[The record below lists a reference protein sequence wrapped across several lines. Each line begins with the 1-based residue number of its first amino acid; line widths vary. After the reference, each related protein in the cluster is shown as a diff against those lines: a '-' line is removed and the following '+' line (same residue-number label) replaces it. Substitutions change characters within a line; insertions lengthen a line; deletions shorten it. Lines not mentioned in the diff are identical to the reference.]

1 MNASGDAAE
10 QIVRMSLEGVQVAA
24 KITGDNVERLAN
36 LLIIA
41 LKDNSNT
48 SIGKASLTKMLKTNK
63 PIKVFEIKDEH
74 LRKFCEEA
82 KRYGV
87 MYHVLKDNK
96 AKDGK
101 CDIMVREEDT
111 EKVNRIFERFQLGT
125 PNQMTIRKAVK
136 KSMEGRQ
143 DLPNRSTPGQMPTNE
158 FIERLFS
165 KKQQQQEKSYSTN
178 PSQARTEKS
187 RLSEPT
193 SVSKGAQ
200 GYSREKDEAELRPSV
215 RGKLKL
221 YREEIEQ
228 EKAKANE
235 KSALAK
241 NSQSK
246 APTHQNHKN
255 KKKKGNKDYV
265 RG

>member
-1 MNASGDAAE
+1 
-10 QIVRMSLEGVQVAA
+10 
-24 KITGDNVERLAN
+24 
-36 LLIIA
+36 
-41 LKDNSNT
+41 
-48 SIGKASLTKMLKTNK
+48 
-63 PIKVFEIKDEH
+63 
-74 LRKFCEEA
+74 
-82 KRYGV
+82 

-143 DLPNRSTPGQMPTNE
+143 DVLNRSTPGQMPTNE

-193 SVSKGAQ
+193 SVSRGAQ
-200 GYSREKDEAELRPSV
+200 DYSRDESDAALRPSV

-221 YREEIEQ
+221 YQEEIER
-228 EKAKANE
+228 EKAKE
-235 KSALAK
+235 KSAPKK

-246 APTHQNHKN
+246 APTHQNNKN
-255 KKKKGNKDYV
+255 KKKKGNKEHV

>member
-10 QIVRMSLEGVQVAA
+10 QIVRMTLEGVQVAA

-41 LKDNSNT
+41 MKDNSNT

-143 DLPNRSTPGQMPTNE
+143 DVPNRSTPGQMPTNE

-165 KKQQQQEKSYSTN
+165 KQPPKEKSYSTN

-187 RLSEPT
+187 RPSEPT

-200 GYSREKDEAELRPSV
+200 GYSREKDEVELRPSI

-228 EKAKANE
+228 EKVKANE
-235 KSALAK
+235 KSAPAK

>member
-10 QIVRMSLEGVQVAA
+10 QIVRMTLEGVQVAA

-41 LKDNSNT
+41 MKDNSNT
-48 SIGKASLTKMLKTNK
+48 SVGKASLTKMLKTNK

-101 CDIMVREEDT
+101 CDIMVREEDA

-143 DLPNRSTPGQMPTNE
+143 DVPNRSTPGQMPTNE

-165 KKQQQQEKSYSTN
+165 KQQQQKEKSYSTN

-193 SVSKGAQ
+193 SVSRGAQ
-200 GYSREKDEAELRPSV
+200 GYSRDESDAALRPSIK
-215 RGKLKL
+215 RKLKL
-221 YREEIEQ
+221 YREEIER
-228 EKAKANE
+228 EKANE
-235 KSALAK
+235 KSAPKK
-241 NSQSK
+241 NTQSK
-246 APTHQNHKN
+246 APTHQNNKN
-255 KKKKGNKDYV
+255 KKKKGNKEHV

>member
-41 LKDNSNT
+41 LKDNSKA
-48 SIGKASLTKMLKTNK
+48 SRGKASLTKMLKTNK

-96 AKDGK
+96 ANNGK
-101 CDIMVREEDT
+101 CDIMVREEDA

-125 PNQMTIRKAVK
+125 PNKATIRKAVK
-136 KSMEGRQ
+136 KSMEGRE
-143 DLPNRSTPGQMPTNE
+143 DVPNRSTPGKMPTNE
-158 FIERLFS
+158 FIERLFRS
-165 KKQQQQEKSYSTN
+165 PPPQEKSYTTN

-193 SVSKGAQ
+193 SVSREAPV
-200 GYSREKDEAELRPSV
+200 YSRDESETALRPSV
-215 RGKLKL
+215 REKLKV
-221 YREEIEQ
+221 YREEQ
-228 EKAKANE
+228 EKQKE
-235 KSALAK
+235 IQKSAPSK

-246 APTHQNHKN
+246 ALTQQNN
-255 KKKKGNKDYV
+255 KKKKKKGAKDYG

>member
-1 MNASGDAAE
+1 MKERIILHCDLNNFFASVSLLSNPTLYDLPVAVCGSVE
-10 QIVRMSLEGVQVAA
+10 ERHGIVLA
-24 KITGDNVERLAN
+24 KN
-36 LLIIA
+36 
-41 LKDNSNT
+41 
-48 SIGKASLTKMLKTNK
+48 
-63 PIKVFEIKDEH
+63 
-74 LRKFCEEA
+74 EEA

-111 EKVNRIFERFQLGT
+111 EKVNRIFERFRLGT

-143 DLPNRSTPGQMPTNE
+143 DVPNRSTPGQMPTNE

-193 SVSKGAQ
+193 SVSRGAQ
-200 GYSREKDEAELRPSV
+200 GYSRDESDAALRPSIK
-215 RGKLKL
+215 GKLKL
-221 YREEIEQ
+221 YQEEIER
-228 EKAKANE
+228 EKAKE
-235 KSALAK
+235 KSAPKK
-241 NSQSK
+241 NTQSK
-246 APTHQNHKN
+246 APTHPNQ
-255 KKKKGNKDYV
+255 KKKKGNKEHV

>member
-10 QIVRMSLEGVQVAA
+10 QIVRMTLEGVQVAA

-143 DLPNRSTPGQMPTNE
+143 DVPNRSTPGQMPTNE

-165 KKQQQQEKSYSTN
+165 KQQREKSYSTN

-193 SVSKGAQ
+193 SVSKEAQ
-200 GYSREKDEAELRPSV
+200 GHSREKSEAELRPSV

-221 YREEIEQ
+221 YQEEIER
-228 EKAKANE
+228 EKAKE
-235 KSALAK
+235 KSAAK
-241 NSQSK
+241 KNLQSK
-246 APTHQNHKN
+246 APTQQNQ
-255 KKKKGNKDYV
+255 KKKKGNKEHV

>member
-1 MNASGDAAE
+1 MQTLS
-10 QIVRMSLEGVQVAA
+10 VKVT
-24 KITGDNVERLAN
+24 KNVIFRKDIDECI
-36 LLIIA
+36 LLSENENDFFREMKKRGYIFDFSH
-41 LKDNSNT
+41 KYV
-48 SIGKASLTKMLKTNK
+48 
-63 PIKVFEIKDEH
+63 KVFEIKDEH

-96 AKDGK
+96 SKDGK
-101 CDIMVREEDT
+101 CDIMVREEDA

-125 PNQMTIRKAVK
+125 PNQMTIRRAVK

-143 DLPNRSTPGQMPTNE
+143 DVPNRSTPGQMPTNE

-178 PSQARTEKS
+178 PSQARMEKS

-193 SVSKGAQ
+193 SVSRGAQ
-200 GYSREKDEAELRPSV
+200 GYSRDESDAALRPSI
-215 RGKLKL
+215 RGKLKV
-221 YREEIEQ
+221 YREEIER
-228 EKAKANE
+228 EKAKE
-235 KSALAK
+235 KSAPKK
-241 NSQSK
+241 NTQSK
-246 APTHQNHKN
+246 APTHPNQ
-255 KKKKGNKDYV
+255 KKKKGNKEHV

>member
-111 EKVNRIFERFQLGT
+111 EKVNRIFAF
-125 PNQMTIRKAVK
+125 VK
-136 KSMEGRQ
+136 
-143 DLPNRSTPGQMPTNE
+143 N
-158 FIERLFS
+158 
-165 KKQQQQEKSYSTN
+165 
-178 PSQARTEKS
+178 
-187 RLSEPT
+187 
-193 SVSKGAQ
+193 
-200 GYSREKDEAELRPSV
+200 
-215 RGKLKL
+215 
-221 YREEIEQ
+221 
-228 EKAKANE
+228 
-235 KSALAK
+235 
-241 NSQSK
+241 
-246 APTHQNHKN
+246 
-255 KKKKGNKDYV
+255 
-265 RG
+265 

>member
-1 MNASGDAAE
+1 MFLRS
-10 QIVRMSLEGVQVAA
+10 
-24 KITGDNVERLAN
+24 
-36 LLIIA
+36 LLIT
-41 LKDNSNT
+41 KKT
-48 SIGKASLTKMLKTNK
+48 SQCLINQGLATVFMLMQSLLITS
-63 PIKVFEIKDEH
+63 D
-74 LRKFCEEA
+74 FC
-82 KRYGV
+82 YGV

-101 CDIMVREEDT
+101 CDIMVREEDA

-143 DLPNRSTPGQMPTNE
+143 DVPNRSTPGQMPTNE

-165 KKQQQQEKSYSTN
+165 KQQKEKSYSTN

-193 SVSKGAQ
+193 SVSREAQ
-200 GYSREKDEAELRPSV
+200 GYSRDESDTTLRPSI

-221 YREEIEQ
+221 YREEIER
-228 EKAKANE
+228 EKANE
-235 KSALAK
+235 KSAPKK

-246 APTHQNHKN
+246 APTQPNK
-255 KKKKGNKDYV
+255 KKKKGNKEHV

>member
-41 LKDNSNT
+41 LKDKSNT

-101 CDIMVREEDT
+101 CDIMVREEDA
-111 EKVNRIFERFQLGT
+111 EKVNRIFERFRLGT

-143 DLPNRSTPGQMPTNE
+143 DVPNRSTPGQMPTNE

-165 KKQQQQEKSYSTN
+165 KQQREKSYSTN
-178 PSQARTEKS
+178 PSQARMEKS

-193 SVSKGAQ
+193 SVSKEAQ
-200 GYSREKDEAELRPSV
+200 GHSREKSEAELRPSV

-221 YREEIEQ
+221 YQEEIER
-228 EKAKANE
+228 EKATE
-235 KSALAK
+235 KSAAKK

-246 APTHQNHKN
+246 APKHPNQ
-255 KKKKGNKDYV
+255 KKKKGNKEHV